1 MRSKSLGNQPRIE
14 SNLILMESVWM
25 QCISP
30 GWCLNHGVTM
40 RGLLQTVVDG
50 LGPHERL
57 VVLVLEPNELVDR
70 RPQLRHAVEDASP
83 HARALTEPPRDEVQS
98 RGTRRRTVQMQSWR
112 SRHPLLDMGVVVRP
126 AIVQDQV
133 AGLPWRHV
141 SVDDVQELQP
151 LLVAMARITGAD
163 HGAVEHS
170 ARREQAGGA
179 VGLVV
184 MRQGAAS
191 PFFIGMPGCVR
202 SNAWT
207 CGCSSTP
214 TTSVNVSTPRV
225 SSDSLN
231 VSIRCGCK
239 RCAS

>member
-1 MRSKSLGNQPRIE
+1 MRD
-14 SNLILMESVWM
+14 
-25 QCISP
+25 
-30 GWCLNHGVTM
+30 
-40 RGLLQTVVDG
+40 LLQTVVDG

-57 VVLVLEPNELVDR
+57 GVLVLEPNELVDR

-83 HARALTEPPRDEVQS
+83 HALTEPPRDEVQS

-126 AIVQDQV
+126 VIVQDQV
-133 AGLPWRHV
+133 AGLPWRRV
-141 SVDDVQELQP
+141 SVDDVQERQP

-191 PFFIGMPGCVR
+191 PFFLGTPGCVR

-214 TTSVNVSTPRV
+214 TTSVNVFTHRV
-225 SSDSLN
+225 AFDRLN
-231 VSIRCGCK
+231 VSIRYG
-239 RCAS
+239 ASLEERLRNFLSHESRSAGAGLRERSPR